1 MYKKFIKRFLDLI
14 LSLMALIILM
24 PLMLII
30 YILVRVKLGKPSIFK
45 QERPGKDEKI
55 FTLYKF
61 RTMTDEKDENGNL
74 LPDEQRLTKFGKML
88 RSTSLDELPE
98 LVNIIKGDMSI
109 VGPRP
114 LLVRDMVFMT
124 EIQRKRHSVRQGL
137 TGLAQVNGRNNIT
150 WEEKIKYDLNYVEN
164 ISFINDVKIILKT
177 VIKVFKRED
186 TQTDGM
192 QTAEDLGDYLVR
204 TNKIS
209 KDDYTCKNKEALEI
223 IQKFRENKRK

>member
-30 YILVRVKLGKPSIFK
+30 YILVRVKLGKPAIFK

-177 VIKVFKRED
+177 VIKVLKRED

-209 KDDYTCKNKEALEI
+209 KDDYTCKNKEALKI